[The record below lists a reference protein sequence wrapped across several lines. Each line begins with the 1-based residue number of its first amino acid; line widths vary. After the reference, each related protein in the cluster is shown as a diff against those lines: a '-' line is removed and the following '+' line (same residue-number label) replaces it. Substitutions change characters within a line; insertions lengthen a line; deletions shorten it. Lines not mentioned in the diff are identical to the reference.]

1 MDNHNSIKS
10 SSMQYNNTAKYNKQH
25 MMNKAMTPVIPM
37 LALNNIA
44 IGSVATVVPW
54 IILLIIVSFII
65 LI

>member
-1 MDNHNSIKS
+1 
-10 SSMQYNNTAKYNKQH
+10 
-25 MMNKAMTPVIPM
+25 MNKAMTPVIPM

>member
-1 MDNHNSIKS
+1 MNNHNSITS
-10 SSMQYNNTAKYNKQH
+10 SPGQYNNTEKYNKH
-25 MMNKAMTPVIPM
+25 MMNKTMIPVIPM

-44 IGSVATVVPW
+44 IGSMATVVPW